1 MKDLDLDD
9 VAATSPQA
17 AAELAALR
25 AALADLLQHAERANK
40 IMRHEAGIAVID
52 SGPLERARAALAA
65 AAPTVA
71 DPTPA
76 MQPDTHQ
83 G

>member
-25 AALADLLQHAERANK
+25 AALADLLQHAERANE
-40 IMRHEAGIAVID
+40 IMRHEAGIGVID